1 MWPQEE
7 AEKAEVTS
15 LLDALLDMQ
24 RQRRARE
31 KAERL
36 LAHLAHM
43 QGTQARA
50 RQAYD
55 GTETGRFDGI
65 AGTMENIWGRASDV
79 QYDAEDSPSSSS
91 FRPLSFTTSF
101 TTATRSTLSSVEYG
115 PAVGAAFHAENQ
127 DRINPD
133 TYGAAP
139 HVLLAQSFSS
149 PSSSSNASSTGI
161 PHRGFAMLATTS
173 KASTEKVSWGNR
185 VGRKIR
191 AYGRQIMGHA

>member
-1 MWPQEE
+1 MWLQDE
-7 AEKAEVTS
+7 AEKAEVAS

-36 LAHLAHM
+36 LAHL
-43 QGTQARA
+43 QGMQARA

-65 AGTMENIWGRASDV
+65 AGTMENIWGRASAV

-115 PAVGAAFHAENQ
+115 PAVGAVLHAENQ

-133 TYGAAP
+133 AYGAAP